1 MFNAKLLKKEKQNKR
16 KEHTELRTE
25 ERGGEERTTVFLWQN
40 LDKEKLSEAATNL
53 IDLFV
58 VPRAVA
64 VAVAAAVAAAC

>member
-1 MFNAKLLKKEKQNKR
+1 MPNYLKKEKQNKR
-16 KEHTELRTE
+16 KEQTELRTE

-40 LDKEKLSEAATNL
+40 LDEEKLSEAATNL

>member
-1 MFNAKLLKKEKQNKR
+1 MPNYLKKEKQNKR
-16 KEHTELRTE
+16 KEQTELRTE
-25 ERGGEERTTVFLWQN
+25 KRGGEERTTVFLWQN
-40 LDKEKLSEAATNL
+40 LDKERLSEAATNL